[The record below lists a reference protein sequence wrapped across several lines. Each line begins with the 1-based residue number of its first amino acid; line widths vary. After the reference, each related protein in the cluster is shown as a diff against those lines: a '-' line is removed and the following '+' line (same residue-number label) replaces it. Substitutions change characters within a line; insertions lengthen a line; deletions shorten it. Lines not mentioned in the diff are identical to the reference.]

1 MQDTPLIMVTD
12 TETLEEVCREL
23 AKEPVLGVD
32 TEADSMYSYTDKLC
46 LIQVSDRN
54 KDYIIDPLQV
64 KDMSSFGAILENEN
78 IVKIFHGADYDVVSM
93 KRDLGVQVRN
103 IFDTMVSSQILGLPR
118 VGLADLVNTFFGVKL
133 DKKYQRY
140 NWSLRPLLS
149 EHLTYA
155 RGDSHFLLSLRELLT
170 LKLKT
175 LGRLEIADEEFAL
188 LENREWTHRE
198 FDPDDFVR
206 IKNSS
211 GMDDDS
217 LRVLRKLFTYRDEC
231 ALKANRPPYK
241 VIPNQVLLLLAR
253 KRPEKMSELKGL
265 VRAGSTMVKRHG
277 SAMLKAVEEGLVDE
291 TPLPDT
297 RSRRKSSE
305 DVVKAPFGGRD
316 AERLFQK
323 LKSWRVGM
331 MNDESLPGAM
341 LASNSQLKILAGWR
355 PETEEDLRGLK
366 DIRNWQVDRYGDQW
380 LDIIA
385 SFGDSSVP
393 GKVGGTRRRRR

>member
-1 MQDTPLIMVTD
+1 MVTD
-12 TETLEEVCREL
+12 TETLKEVCVQL

-32 TEADSMYSYTDKLC
+32 TEADSMYSYTEKLC

-54 KDYIIDPLQV
+54 NDYIIDPLQV
-64 KDMSSFGAILENEN
+64 GDMSPFGAILEDEK

-93 KRDLGVQVRN
+93 KRDLGVQIRN

-140 NWSLRPLLS
+140 NWSLRPLLP
-149 EHLTYA
+149 EHLAYA

-170 LKLKT
+170 VKLKA
-175 LGRLEIADEEFAL
+175 LDRLEIAEEEFSL
-188 LENREWTHRE
+188 LENREWTHRD
-198 FDPDDFVR
+198 FDPDDFIR

-217 LRVLRKLFTYRDEC
+217 LRILRKLFVYRDQC
-231 ALKANRPPYK
+231 AAKANRPPYK

-253 KRPEKMSELKGL
+253 KQPSNLSELKGL

-277 SAMLKAVEEGLVDE
+277 ADMIKAIEDGLADE
-291 TPLPDT
+291 SPLPDA
-297 RSRRKSSE
+297 RSRRKGSE
-305 DVVKAPFGGRD
+305 ETIKAPFGGRD

-323 LKSWRVGM
+323 LKGWRTKM
-331 MNDESLPGAM
+331 MSDGSLPGAM
-341 LASNSQLKILAGWR
+341 VASNAQLKTLAGWR
-355 PETEEDLRGLK
+355 PKTEEGLLELR
-366 DIRNWQVDRYGDQW
+366 DIRNWQVELYGKEW
-380 LDIIA
+380 IEIITDF
-385 SFGDSSVP
+385 SESTEP
-393 GKVGGTRRRRR
+393 GKGRGTRRRRR

>member
-1 MQDTPLIMVTD
+1 VQDTPLIMVTD
-12 TETLEEVCREL
+12 TATLEQVCREL

-32 TEADSMYSYTDKLC
+32 TEADSMYSYTEKLC

-64 KDMSSFGAILENEN
+64 EDMSSFGDILENEN

-93 KRDLGVQVRN
+93 KRDLGVQIRN

-140 NWSLRPLLS
+140 NWSLRPLLP
-149 EHLTYA
+149 EHLAYA

-170 LKLKT
+170 LKLSA

-188 LENREWTHRE
+188 LERREWTHRD
-198 FDPDDFVR
+198 FDPDDFIR

-211 GMDDDS
+211 GIDEDG
-217 LRVLRKLFTYRDEC
+217 LRVLRKLFVYRDEC
-231 ALKANRPPYK
+231 AAKANRPPYK

-253 KRPEKMSELKGL
+253 KRPQKMSDLKGL

-277 SAMLKAVEEGLVDE
+277 PHMLKAIEDGLADE
-291 TPLPDT
+291 SPLPDAK
-297 RSRRKSSE
+297 SRRKSNDDS
-305 DVVKAPFGGRD
+305 VKAPFGGRD

-323 LKSWRVGM
+323 LKGWRAAKMSEG
-331 MNDESLPGAM
+331 SLPGAM
-341 LASNSQLKILAGWR
+341 LASNSQLKVLAGWR
-355 PETEEDLRGLK
+355 PKTKEDLSELK
-366 DIRNWQVDRYGDQW
+366 DIRNWQVERYGEQW
-380 LDIIA
+380 LAIIE
-385 SFGDSSVP
+385 SFCQSSEP
-393 GKVGGTRRRRR
+393 GKGRGTRRRRR

>member
-1 MQDTPLIMVTD
+1 MVTD
-12 TETLEEVCREL
+12 TKTLVEVCREL

-32 TEADSMYSYTDKLC
+32 TEADSMYCYTEKLC

-64 KDMSSFGAILENEN
+64 ADMSAFGAILEDEK

-93 KRDLGVQVRN
+93 KRDLGVQIRN

-140 NWSLRPLLS
+140 NWSLRPLMP
-149 EHLTYA
+149 EHLAYA

-170 LKLKT
+170 HKLKA

-211 GMDDDS
+211 GIDDDG
-217 LRVLRKLFTYRDEC
+217 LRVLRKLFVYRDGC
-231 ALKANRPPYK
+231 AAKANRPPYK

-253 KRPEKMSELKGL
+253 KRPEKMSDLKGL

-277 SAMLKAVEEGLVDE
+277 VHMLKAIEDGLADDSA
-291 TPLPDT
+291 LPDT

-305 DVVKAPFGGRD
+305 DAVKAPFGGRD

-323 LKSWRVGM
+323 LKGWRATTM
-331 MNDESLPGAM
+331 SEESLPGAM
-341 LASNSQLKILAGWR
+341 LASNSQLKTLAGWR
-355 PETEEDLRGLK
+355 PKSHDELRELK
-366 DIRNWQVDRYGDQW
+366 DVRNWQVDRYGEQW
-380 LDIIA
+380 LEIIE
-385 SFGDSSVP
+385 SFCEGTEP
-393 GKVGGTRRRRR
+393 GKGRGTRRRRR